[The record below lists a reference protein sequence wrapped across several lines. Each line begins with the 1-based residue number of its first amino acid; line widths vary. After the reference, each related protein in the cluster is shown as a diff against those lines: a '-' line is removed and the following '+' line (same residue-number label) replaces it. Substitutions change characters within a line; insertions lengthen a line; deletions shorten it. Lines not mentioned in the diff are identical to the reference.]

1 MNRYAVYFQEQE
13 KRREILVLLKKR
25 RSINVQE
32 LSKHLGITKVAV
44 RKHLDV
50 LHRERYIA
58 LRIVRQRTGRPAY
71 VYHLTNTA
79 EHLFPRHYSDLATEM
94 VTGIQDLYGEA
105 FVDQLFEKR
114 MVRMLQNYRE
124 VMRGQGF
131 DQRVKM
137 LASIQNEEGYMPHLE
152 KIRDGL
158 YLLEEANCPL
168 LQVAIR
174 FRQACQCELSLFE
187 SLIDAHVERTSCM
200 TEGQVKCRYLIREKL
215 SNVESE

>member
-1 MNRYAVYFQEQE
+1 MNRHAVYFQEQE

-25 RSINVQE
+25 RSVDVQE

-50 LHRERYIA
+50 LHRERYIES
-58 LRIVRQRTGRPAY
+58 RIVRKRTGRPAY

-94 VTGIQDLYGEA
+94 VAGIQDLYGEA

-114 MVRMLQNYRE
+114 MAGMLQNYRE

-131 DQRVKM
+131 DQRVKT

-158 YLLEEANCPL
+158 YTLEEANCPL

-187 SLIDAHVERTSCM
+187 SLVDAHVERTSCM
-200 TEGQVKCRYLIREKL
+200 TEGQVKCRYLIKEKL
-215 SNVESE
+215 SNEES